1 MQMKLTKIQERRCPG
16 GLVVFLFAFLAVGVF
31 ITFEVL
37 DLDGSNFQRLLPES
51 VIAAEPASADV
62 EQLLPRLPSALRAHT
77 SVSLCPELPLPLES
91 LEVRSRSGI
100 NGLCA
105 RFNHAFPRAS
115 LHGEPSPAPL
125 SDDPA

>member
-1 MQMKLTKIQERRCPG
+1 MKLTEIQKRRCPG

-37 DLDGSNFQRLLPES
+37 DLDGSNFQRLLPDS

-62 EQLLPRLPSALRAHT
+62 EQLFPRLPSAPGAQT
-77 SVSLCPELPLPLES
+77 SVSLCPELPLPPGLPD
-91 LEVRSRSGI
+91 VRSRSGL

-115 LHGEPSPAPL
+115 LHGEPSPPPL

>member
-1 MQMKLTKIQERRCPG
+1 MKLTEIQKRQCPG
-16 GLVVFLFAFLAVGVF
+16 GWVVFLCAFLAVGMF
-31 ITFEVL
+31 IAFEVL
-37 DLDGSNFQRLLPES
+37 DLDGSNFQRLLPDS

-62 EQLLPRLPSALRAHT
+62 EQLLPRLPSAPGANT
-77 SVSLCPELPLPLES
+77 SVSLCPELPLPPEP